1 MPPAALPID
10 DLKDQYIQQM
20 ALVRQTYERTGDGSA
35 AIRRRSSIVDRLLI
49 ELWRRAFSPEIS
61 GQPAPDPNAKVALL
75 ALGGYGR
82 KDLFPF
88 SDIDVLF
95 TFADEAAEK
104 SARPLIQ
111 PIIQAMWDIGL
122 RASPTTRTAKEC
134 ARFDPDNL
142 EFTLSTFDHRFLAGN
157 FPLYQKLHNE
167 TFPSLV
173 LSEWNTIAQKLGE
186 LARTRHARYGNTIF
200 HLEPNIKECPGGLRD
215 FNLAPWFALLFH
227 LKETKE
233 WPKPRTGA
241 SIGWQSPT
249 GDAETAFDFL
259 AAARCFLH
267 FRHNRDDNTLD
278 WQSQDEAAALSV
290 GLETRGTADPAY
302 WMRTYYRH
310 ARTIYRRAALLM
322 EHLPAPVSFYKQ
334 FRKRRTSIPGTDFSL
349 DFQSA
354 QGRIDINPTIQFAQ
368 FSDTDGLLR
377 VFAAIANHG
386 YTLTQAAEDRITDA
400 LPVLAINIPEGPYL
414 WNHLREVLLGP
425 HAAHALRTMH
435 ALGILEMLL
444 PEFHG
449 IDALVIR
456 DSYHRYTVDEHTFL
470 TIDNIHALRQ
480 PPNAPHL
487 DAPFQ
492 EYGRRLNSLIPEIDR
507 LDLLL
512 LALLLHDTGKGRRN
526 TDHTT
531 QSVELADSFLAR
543 LDFDI
548 EEREIVRKLIR
559 LHLEMSSALRRDIFD
574 QENVHT
580 LSEKIGSPQLLKMLT
595 LITYADIKAVHP
607 DALTS
612 WKAENLWQ
620 LYMATANF
628 MDRSVDEVR
637 YRVALDPTLVFRI
650 VSMLP
655 AEFGKAQ
662 AARFHSIQASQA
674 DPADA
679 NASQVSP
686 LQSSPEAAI
695 RKYLEGLPQRYL
707 QTRLPEQIRNHF
719 LLSSKLDEDPIQL
732 ELRPKGQLVEL
743 TVIARDRRRL
753 FADVAGTLAAWG
765 MNIVKADAFSNDAGV
780 IVDSFQFTDTFRT
793 LELNPEEKDRF
804 TQNIHE
810 ILSQGIHA
818 SKDQIEQLLNDR
830 RQTTRLNTVKVDIPT
845 RLEFDNNSSSHSTLL
860 QVVAQDTPGL
870 LRQIALVLHHYDCNI
885 EVALVDTEGETAI
898 DVFYLTQYTT
908 KLTEET
914 QQTLSQAL
922 TTALNQILPKSPEI

>member
-1 MPPAALPID
+1 MPASPLLID
-10 DLKDQYIQQM
+10 DLRDQYGQQM
-20 ALVRQTYERTGDGSA
+20 VLVRQTFDRTGDGTA
-35 AIRRRSSIVDRLLI
+35 AIRRRSSIVDRMLI
-49 ELWRRAFSPEIS
+49 ELWRRAFASDPEATAAS
-61 GQPAPDPNAKVALL
+61 SKATML
-75 ALGGYGR
+75 AMGGYGR
-82 KDLFPF
+82 KDLFPC

-95 TFADEAAEK
+95 TFADEETEK
-104 SARPLIQ
+104 ASKEAIRIL
-111 PIIQAMWDIGL
+111 IQAMWDIGL
-122 RASPTTRTAKEC
+122 RASPATRTVKEC
-134 ARFDPDNL
+134 TRFDPDNL
-142 EFTLSTFDHRFLAGN
+142 EFTLSTFDHRFLAGS

-167 TFPSLV
+167 TFPGLI
-173 LSEWNTIAQKLGE
+173 LSEWNPIAQKLGE
-186 LARTRHARYGNTIF
+186 LARARHAKYGNTIF

-227 LKETKE
+227 LKEHKE
-233 WPKPRTGA
+233 WPKQRTGA
-241 SIGWQSPT
+241 ATGVAWQSAH
-249 GDAETAFDFL
+249 GDAESAFDFL

-267 FRHNRDDNTLD
+267 FRQGRDINMLD

-290 GLETRGTADPAY
+290 GLETRGSADPAY

-310 ARTIYRRAALLM
+310 ARTVYRRAVLLM

-334 FRKRRTSIPGTDFSL
+334 FRKRRSPIAGTDFSL
-349 DFQSA
+349 DFSSA
-354 QGRIDINPTIQFAQ
+354 QGRIDISPTAQFAQ
-368 FSDTDGLLR
+368 TSDTDGLLR
-377 VFAAIANHG
+377 IFAMISNHG

-400 LPVLAINIPEGPYL
+400 LPVLAIHMPEGPYL

-435 ALGILEMLL
+435 ALGILEMLI

-470 TIDNIHALRQ
+470 TIDNVQALRQ
-480 PPNAPHL
+480 PEHGPLH
-487 DAPFQ
+487 
-492 EYGRRLNSLIPEIDR
+492 EYTQRLGTLLPEIDR

-512 LALLLHDTGKGRRN
+512 LSLLLHDTGKARR
-526 TDHTT
+526 TGEHTIA
-531 QSVELADSFLAR
+531 SVELADSVLAR

-559 LHLEMSSALRRDIFD
+559 SHLEMSNALRRDIFD

-580 LSEKIGSPQLLKMLT
+580 LSDKIGSPQLLKMLT
-595 LITYADIKAVHP
+595 LVTYADIRAVHP
-607 DALTS
+607 DALTP

-620 LYMATANF
+620 LYMSTANF

-637 YRVALDPTLVFRI
+637 YRVALDPTLLYRI
-650 VSMLP
+650 GAMLP
-655 AEFGKAQ
+655 TTP
-662 AARFHSIQASQA
+662 AAK
-674 DPADA
+674 
-679 NASQVSP
+679 P
-686 LQSSPEAAI
+686 LPKGTKGNPEQEAAI

-719 LLSSKLDEDPIQL
+719 LLASKLDQDPIQL
-732 ELRPKGQLVEL
+732 ELRPNRQLVEL

-753 FADVAGTLAAWG
+753 FADVAGALAAWG
-765 MNIVKADAFSNDAGV
+765 MNIVKADAFSNEAGV

-810 ILSQGIHA
+810 ILSQGITA
-818 SKDQIEQLLNDR
+818 SKNQIEQLLASR
-830 RQTTRLNTVKVDIPT
+830 RQSSRIGTLKVEIPT
-845 RLEFDNNSSSHSTLL
+845 RLDFDNDSSTHSTLL

-870 LRQIALVLHHYDCNI
+870 LRQIALVLHSMDCNI

-898 DVFYLTQYTT
+898 DVFYLTQYSA
-908 KLTEET
+908 KLTSEV
-914 QQTLSQAL
+914 QQTLSLDLKQAL
-922 TTALNQILPKSPEI
+922 EKILPQSQTS